1 MAYITALETAVQM
14 LSSQVAVLQ
23 ARVGQNSTNSSR
35 PPSSDPPRAPTAKPP
50 RGGRRPGGQA
60 GHRGHQRQRVPADQV
75 TRTVAYVPATCGR
88 CGHDL
93 AVTAGP
99 ADPPDWCHQVA
110 ELLPVT
116 VEVTAHHLAAR
127 TCAGCGHT
135 TRAAWPAGVP
145 HGLVGPR
152 LAVTIALL
160 TGRYRLSKRE
170 AAAVLADLFGV
181 SLAVGTI
188 SAVEQQV
195 SAALAPVVTEART
208 AVRSAPVVNLDET
221 GWREGRRRAW
231 LWTAV
236 TALVTVFHIDRSRGS
251 GVVRMLLGPDWQ
263 GVVGSDRFSAYR
275 WLEAEWRQVCWA
287 HLRRDFQKL
296 VDWGP
301 GPRPVGQR
309 LVACHDQVFALWGRH
324 QTGELDRACAGGA
337 RQQPGS
343 GSSAA
348 SSGSGQAAV
357 AAGGVAKTAE
367 LLPPGLEQ
375 AYPEIARYHWSKLT
389 ISKNQ
394 PKRGGRMKM
403 ELFFDTPTWD
413 PYDPSV
419 TLLNVPMTFFYNRL
433 LKPDLTLES
442 ALAGKNNMFD
452 LVLNGDLSK
461 SWEQPDKT
469 TYTFKLHE
477 NIKFHDIAPVNGR
490 PLTAEDFVYSY
501 RQYLETKAVGQA
513 AIFRDVDKFEAVDKT
528 TFKITTK
535 KPVAYLLNSLSA
547 PLAFVIAKEARERA
561 DGLKPDPPIGT
572 GPFIMKEHK
581 FRNTLTMDRNPAY
594 FREGRPYLDGIDLV
608 WIGDPATAMAAYRTG
623 QIHTTNFIRAGER
636 TAFEDLLKTE
646 GWSRDGGKTDVHV
659 NQMNSGGAPYFAFR
673 LDQAPFN
680 DVRVRRALSM
690 ALDREKMIL
699 SAYGW
704 GRYALGFPTDW
715 VYPAGRPWPHEPKDF
730 PEWFR
735 VNPEKAKALLAE
747 AGVQPGQL
755 KIDVLV
761 SSTTGTAVGPVADQ
775 ATLAQ
780 EAWKRIGVEAQIKVT
795 DAVAFQTNFYSKKGE
810 PNQVFAAPPISSG
823 LDLDDYSYRVL
834 RGGEL
839 ANYINLADAEMDRL
853 LEAQQAEFDRG
864 KREEIGRRI
873 AERDMDQVIRVWGAS
888 RLWWEMKRPFVQ
900 NWITHDVYMSANGW
914 GSDQTENTWLDQ

>member
-1 MAYITALETAVQM
+1 MVDLPPFPEELRVTLPAEVVAYITALETAVQM

-324 QTGELDRACAGGA
+324 QTGELDRAALAQAISRVAAELRAVLETGA
-337 RQQPGS
+337 ASGHAAAQPLCRQLLAVWPALWTFVLVEGVEPTNNRAEQALRPAVLWRKGSFGTHSADGSRFVERMLTVSASCRQQGRPVLRFL
-343 GSSAA
+343 
-348 SSGSGQAAV
+348 QAALI
-357 AAGGVAKTAE
+357 AAHSGLTPPS
-367 LLPPGLEQ
+367 LL
-375 AYPEIARYHWSKLT
+375 
-389 ISKNQ
+389 
-394 PKRGGRMKM
+394 
-403 ELFFDTPTWD
+403 
-413 PYDPSV
+413 
-419 TLLNVPMTFFYNRL
+419 
-433 LKPDLTLES
+433 
-442 ALAGKNNMFD
+442 
-452 LVLNGDLSK
+452 
-461 SWEQPDKT
+461 
-469 TYTFKLHE
+469 
-477 NIKFHDIAPVNGR
+477 
-490 PLTAEDFVYSY
+490 
-501 RQYLETKAVGQA
+501 
-513 AIFRDVDKFEAVDKT
+513 
-528 TFKITTK
+528 
-535 KPVAYLLNSLSA
+535 
-547 PLAFVIAKEARERA
+547 
-561 DGLKPDPPIGT
+561 
-572 GPFIMKEHK
+572 
-581 FRNTLTMDRNPAY
+581 
-594 FREGRPYLDGIDLV
+594 
-608 WIGDPATAMAAYRTG
+608 
-623 QIHTTNFIRAGER
+623 
-636 TAFEDLLKTE
+636 
-646 GWSRDGGKTDVHV
+646 
-659 NQMNSGGAPYFAFR
+659 
-673 LDQAPFN
+673 
-680 DVRVRRALSM
+680 
-690 ALDREKMIL
+690 
-699 SAYGW
+699 
-704 GRYALGFPTDW
+704 
-715 VYPAGRPWPHEPKDF
+715 
-730 PEWFR
+730 
-735 VNPEKAKALLAE
+735 
-747 AGVQPGQL
+747 
-755 KIDVLV
+755 
-761 SSTTGTAVGPVADQ
+761 STTP
-775 ATLAQ
+775 
-780 EAWKRIGVEAQIKVT
+780 
-795 DAVAFQTNFYSKKGE
+795 
-810 PNQVFAAPPISSG
+810 
-823 LDLDDYSYRVL
+823 
-834 RGGEL
+834 
-839 ANYINLADAEMDRL
+839 
-853 LEAQQAEFDRG
+853 
-864 KREEIGRRI
+864 
-873 AERDMDQVIRVWGAS
+873 
-888 RLWWEMKRPFVQ
+888 
-900 NWITHDVYMSANGW
+900 
-914 GSDQTENTWLDQ
+914 